1 LAELVAGVLRR
12 DLATGTAVMAG
23 VISRPGDLGGVPAVS
38 VRLRCQSCSAPN
50 IDWRYVVA
58 INGSRAWIIGL
69 LPSGSAPGALRPILE
84 SFRFVDEPTRSADP
98 GTFIEPGGA
107 YRVDLP
113 RGWRAGDEF
122 FPGAV
127 TFFGEDI
134 GGEIVMAVIFLGNPD
149 GSIRL
154 CQFGPCQTVTVHRLD
169 ELRAALHVTNPAG
182 YACPGCAPSEDAL
195 ARAADAVVRPTTLG
209 GEPAEKKRANTSR
222 GWLLGPEMYDWVYAI
237 HDGRP
242 VAIRLD
248 HWPRG
253 GDSGRTEFV
262 ESFEF
267 LDGTAGTQT
276 IEFTDAGFTVDVP
289 AGWVVPLWTRS
300 TFWSGQVGGA
310 EGYLRVRVSQDGQ
323 LESCRSACRRLPAT
337 TLQNVTTILRAEYG
351 ARWVAVDAPAVQ
363 LTPMPIAGADAT
375 SVRIGPP
382 DTFAGRNGPGA
393 GSGTESYAVLFHGGR
408 AIVIGWIPG
417 SAPAGYFG
425 DLLASVRFL
434 D

>member
-1 LAELVAGVLRR
+1 MRLAELVAGVLRR
-12 DLATGTAVMAG
+12 DLTTGTAVMAD
-23 VISRPGDLGGVPAVS
+23 VISRPRDLGGVPAVS
-38 VRLRCQSCSAPN
+38 VRLRCQSCWAPG

-58 INGSRAWIIGL
+58 VNGRQPWIIGL
-69 LPSGSAPGALRPILE
+69 LPSGSAPAALRPILE

-98 GTFIEPGGA
+98 SAFVEPSGV

-127 TFFGEDI
+127 TFFGPDV

-154 CQFGPCQTVTVHRLD
+154 CQFGPCQTVTVHTLD
-169 ELRAALHVTNPAG
+169 ELRAAVQVTNPAG
-182 YACPGCAPSEDAL
+182 YGNALGPSAT
-195 ARAADAVVRPTTLG
+195 AFTRAAAAVVRPTTLG

-276 IEFTDAGFTVDVP
+276 IGFTDAGFTVDVP
-289 AGWVVPLWTRS
+289 AG
-300 TFWSGQVGGA
+300 
-310 EGYLRVRVSQDGQ
+310 
-323 LESCRSACRRLPAT
+323 
-337 TLQNVTTILRAEYG
+337 
-351 ARWVAVDAPAVQ
+351 
-363 LTPMPIAGADAT
+363 
-375 SVRIGPP
+375 
-382 DTFAGRNGPGA
+382 
-393 GSGTESYAVLFHGGR
+393 
-408 AIVIGWIPG
+408 
-417 SAPAGYFG
+417 
-425 DLLASVRFL
+425 
-434 D
+434 